1 MHRSLVALVVAA
13 IPLVACQKKAEVVT
27 ADPVVSAS
35 ASAASSAAPSTTPS
49 AVASVDYAPLGE
61 LALECPAIGYGAFG
75 NPLGLVGSGGFGGL
89 KDAGADGGEGIGLGT
104 LGTFGP
110 GPGTGLHTGTG
121 KGGPRLR
128 PGVTG
133 RVEKAGPGLVAP
145 KAGAVVCTALP
156 LLRACFAS
164 PPEKLPG
171 TLDLELQID
180 AKGKLDKVVALPK
193 STVAA
198 DLSKCA
204 IEALGKLTFD
214 TTVATTLEYHLSFEP
229 TPKAVKMSDKGVV
242 AKGALPP
249 EVIKRIVRASFNKFR
264 YCFFTALAK
273 DPKLTGKTVVQF
285 VIDEHG
291 AVSSYK
297 LDPATTIADATMN
310 ACVLGHYKGIAFPE
324 PTTGKVEV
332 THTLEYA
339 PE

>member
-1 MHRSLVALVVAA
+1 MHRSFVALVIVAV
-13 IPLVACQKKAEVVT
+13 PLVACQKKSEVVS

-35 ASAASSAAPSTTPS
+35 TSASPSAAPSPAPS

-61 LALECPAIGYGAFG
+61 LALECPALGFGALG
-75 NPLGLVGSGGFGGL
+75 GGLGLVGGGGIGGL
-89 KDAGADGGEGIGLGT
+89 KDAGGDGGEGIGLGG

-110 GPGTGLHTGTG
+110 GPGTGIGTGTG
-121 KGGPRLR
+121 GHRLR

-133 RVEKAGPGLVAP
+133 RVEKAGPGLVAQ

-156 LLRACFAS
+156 LFRACYAR
-164 PPEKLPG
+164 PPAALPG
-171 TLDLELQID
+171 TLDLEIQID
-180 AKGKLDKVVALPK
+180 AKGKVEKVVTLPK

-204 IEALGKLTFD
+204 SDALAKLTFD
-214 TTVATTLEYHLSFEP
+214 TTVVTTLEYHLSFEP
-229 TPKAVKMSDKGVV
+229 TPRAVKMSDKGVT

-249 EVIKRIVRASFNKFR
+249 EVIKRILRANFNKFR

-273 DPKLTGKTVVQF
+273 DPKLAGKTVAQF

-297 LDPATTIADATMN
+297 LDPATTIGDATMN

-332 THTLEYA
+332 THTLDFA